1 MADRGF
7 LRSDDLKGIDVSLDI
22 PTFLNGRDQLAK
34 AEVKESQ
41 AIALVRI
48 RVELAIQR
56 VK

>member
-22 PTFLNGRDQLAK
+22 PAFLNGRDQLPK